1 MGEAHEI
8 PTNIEGLTRLV
19 IEQRVTLKAKD
30 FEIEHLRLQVARLR
44 RMKFGQSSERF
55 VGDVEQLTL
64 LNGGAAAVPPPPV
77 DPSPASAEPEP
88 KMPRQKP
95 VRDVLPKHPPRE
107 SVVHAAP
114 CQCPGCGGKLRRIGT
129 LATEI
134 LEVVPTQLKVRRHL
148 RDKFSCGVCET
159 VVAPPPPAKPI
170 ANSYVGASL
179 LAFVV
184 SSKFCYHLP
193 FYRLSQMM
201 ARLGYPVDRSVLTQ
215 WSRAGYEV
223 TKPLVNA
230 LAEYV
235 LSAKK
240 LNADDTPFKVLAPGT
255 GCTRKGRLWAYVRD
269 ERPWKSGAPPAVW
282 YQYSPTWEGK
292 YPQQHLKPFEGV
304 LQADAY
310 RGYGALY
317 ESRVPGEAAPVQE
330 SSCWAHVRRHLMDL
344 YKATKSPVAA
354 EALTRIRQ
362 LYRIE
367 REIRGRSAD
376 ERRIE
381 RQARSGP
388 ILEALHA
395 WLMNMLSKT
404 SRKGTLGLALQYPLN
419 RWEAL
424 CRYRDDGRL
433 EIDNLAAERALR
445 GPGLGRKNMVFFG
458 SDAGGDRAAGLYALV
473 ESAKLNDL
481 DPEAYLRYVFE
492 RIGTHPRDRIEE
504 LLPWHVAAVLAPL
517 QEAKAA

>member
-1 MGEAHEI
+1 MGAMDEAREI
-8 PTNIEGLTRLV
+8 PTDTKSLTRLV
-19 IEQRVTLKAKD
+19 IEQRGTIKAKD

-55 VGDVEQLTL
+55 IGEVEQLAL
-64 LNGGAAAVPPPPV
+64 LASEAAVPPVNPT
-77 DPSPASAEPEP
+77 PASVEPEL
-88 KMPRQKP
+88 KAARKQP
-95 VRDVLPKHPPRE
+95 VRNVLPEHLPRE
-107 SVVHAAP
+107 SVVHASP
-114 CQCPGCGGKLRRIGT
+114 CQCPSCGGKLRKIGT
-129 LATEI
+129 VSTEI

-148 RDKFSCGVCET
+148 RDKFSCGRCET
-159 VVAPPPPAKPI
+159 VVAAPAPAKPI

-179 LAFVV
+179 LAFVI
-184 SSKFCYHLP
+184 SAKFCYHLP
-193 FYRLSQMM
+193 FYRLAQML
-201 ARLGYPVDRSVLTQ
+201 ARLGHSVDRSVLTQ
-215 WSRAGYEV
+215 WARAGYEV
-223 TKPLVNA
+223 TQPLLNA

-235 LSAKK
+235 LSAGK
-240 LNADDTPFKVLAPGT
+240 LHADDTPFKVLAFTT
-255 GCTRKGRLWAYVRD
+255 GSTKRGRLWAYVRD
-269 ERPWKSGAPPAVW
+269 ERPWNSGTAPAVW

-292 YPQQHLKPFEGV
+292 YPQQHLKSFEGV
-304 LQADAY
+304 LQAD
-310 RGYGALY
+310 GYKGFSALY
-317 ESRVPGEAAPVQE
+317 EARAPNQPARVQE
-330 SSCWAHVRRHLMDL
+330 SSCWAHCRRGFMDL
-344 YKATKSPVAA
+344 YKATKSPMAA

-367 REIRGRSAD
+367 REIRGRSAE
-376 ERRIE
+376 ERRVE
-381 RQARSGP
+381 RQARAGP
-388 ILEALHA
+388 ILSALQA
-395 WLMNMLSKT
+395 WLTDTLNKT

-419 RWEAL
+419 RWAAL

-492 RIGTHPRDRIEE
+492 RIATHPRDRIEE

>member
-1 MGEAHEI
+1 MGEVHEI
-8 PTNIEGLTRLV
+8 PTNIEALTRLV

-55 VGDVEQLTL
+55 LGDVEQLGL
-64 LNGGAAAVPPPPV
+64 LSGEAAPRPPPCDPVPPT
-77 DPSPASAEPEP
+77 AEAEPNV
-88 KMPRQKP
+88 PRKTP
-95 VRDVLPKHPPRE
+95 VRDVLPEHLPRE
-107 SVVHAAP
+107 TVPHPSP
-114 CQCPGCGGKLRRIGT
+114 CQCPSCGGKLRKIGT
-129 LATEI
+129 VATEI

-148 RDKFSCGVCET
+148 REKFSCGNCET
-159 VVAPPPPAKPI
+159 VVTAPPPAKPI

-179 LAFVV
+179 LAFVI

-201 ARLGYPVDRSVLTQ
+201 ERLGYPVDRSVLTQ
-215 WSRAGYEV
+215 WAKAGYEV

-255 GCTRKGRLWAYVRD
+255 GCTKKGRLWSYVRD
-269 ERPWKSGAPPAVW
+269 ERPWSSGAPPAVW

-292 YPQQHLKPFEGV
+292 YPQQHLRSFEGV

-317 ESRVPGEAAPVQE
+317 APRAPGQPARVEESA
-330 SSCWAHVRRHLMDL
+330 CWAHVRRHLMDL
-344 YKATKSPVAA
+344 YKATNSPVAA

-367 REIRGRSAD
+367 REIRGRSA
-376 ERRIE
+376 EARRIE
-381 RQARSGP
+381 RQARAGP
-388 ILEALHA
+388 ILAALHA
-395 WLMNMLSKT
+395 WLIDMLSKT

-433 EIDNLAAERALR
+433 EIDNLAAERARSRAWTQEHGVLR
-445 GPGLGRKNMVFFG
+445 LGCRWRACRGTLCPG
-458 SDAGGDRAAGLYALV
+458 
-473 ESAKLNDL
+473 
-481 DPEAYLRYVFE
+481 
-492 RIGTHPRDRIEE
+492 
-504 LLPWHVAAVLAPL
+504 
-517 QEAKAA
+517 

>member
-1 MGEAHEI
+1 MADAHEI
-8 PTNIEGLTRLV
+8 PINIDDLTRLV
-19 IEQRVTLKAKD
+19 IEQRISLKAKD

-44 RMKFGQSSERF
+44 RLKFGQSSERF
-55 VGDVEQLTL
+55 VGNAEQLGL
-64 LNGGAAAVPPPPV
+64 LSGEAALAPPSNPPSAV
-77 DPSPASAEPEP
+77 AEPESKP
-88 KMPRQKP
+88 ARKKP
-95 VRDVLPKHPPRE
+95 VRDVLPEQLPRE
-107 SVVHAAP
+107 TVRHASP
-114 CQCPGCGGKLRRIGT
+114 CRCPDCGGNLRKIGT
-129 LATEI
+129 VVNEI

-148 RDKFSCGVCET
+148 RDKFSCSACET
-159 VVAPPPPAKPI
+159 VIAAPPSKPI

-179 LAFVV
+179 LAFVI

-193 FYRLSQMM
+193 FYRLSQMLE
-201 ARLGYPVDRSVLTQ
+201 RLGHPIDRSVLTQ
-215 WSRAGYEV
+215 WAKAGYEV

-235 LSAKK
+235 LSAGK

-255 GCTRKGRLWAYVRD
+255 GCTKKGRLWSYVRD
-269 ERPWKSGAPPAVW
+269 ERPWNSGAPPAVW

-292 YPQQHLKPFEGV
+292 YPQEHLKSFEGV

-317 ESRVPGEAAPVQE
+317 APRAPGESARVEE
-330 SSCWAHVRRHLMDL
+330 SACWAHCRRHLMDL
-344 YKATKSPVAA
+344 FKATQSPVAA
-354 EALTRIRQ
+354 EGLVRIRQ

-367 REIRGRSAD
+367 REIRGRSAE

-381 RQARSGP
+381 RQARAGP

-395 WLMNMLSKT
+395 WLTDMLSKT
-404 SRKGTLGLALQYPLN
+404 SRKGALGLALQYPLN

-458 SDAGGDRAAGLYALV
+458 SDSGGERAAGLYALV
-473 ESAKLNDL
+473 ESAKINDL

-492 RIGTHPRDRIEE
+492 RIATHPRDRIQE